1 MYDRVCN
8 ENAKSSKE
16 LLELY
21 IKNIFIKKIKKN
33 DDIFGRWEEIVP
45 PKFCQHLKIK
55 EIKDDKLILIADH
68 PAWAQKAKMSKN
80 NILKN
85 IKKAFPS
92 TNIKTIH
99 IICR

>member
-8 ENAKSSKE
+8 ENAKSTKE
-16 LLELY
+16 LLDLY
-21 IKNIFIKKIKKN
+21 IKNILIKKYKKN
-33 DDIFGRWEEIVP
+33 DDIYSRWDEIVSS
-45 PKFCQHLKIK
+45 KLSQHLKIK
-55 EIKDDKLILIADH
+55 DIKDDKIIIIADH
-68 PAWAQKAKMSKN
+68 PAWAQKAKLSKN

>member
-8 ENAKSSKE
+8 EDAKSSKE

-21 IKNIFIKKIKKN
+21 KKNILNLKITKN
-33 DDIFGRWEEIVP
+33 DDIYSKWNLIIP
-45 PKFCQHLKIK
+45 TKFIQHLKIK
-55 EIKDDKLILIADH
+55 EIKDDCLIIIADH

-80 NILKN
+80 NILRN
-85 IKKAFPS
+85 LKKEITT